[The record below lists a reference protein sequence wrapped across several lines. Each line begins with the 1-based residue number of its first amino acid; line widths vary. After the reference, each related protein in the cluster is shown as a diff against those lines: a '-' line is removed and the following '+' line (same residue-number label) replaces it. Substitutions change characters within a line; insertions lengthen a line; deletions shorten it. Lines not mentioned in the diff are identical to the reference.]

1 MFIPQGFLII
11 RTWDPLVKSADD
23 IFDRYAEIDDAW
35 INSRVK
41 RYLLLEVGNMS
52 VKLLIVD
59 DNDTIREHIKCFVG
73 AELDIKVIGEAKD
86 GETAVLLAQKLS
98 PDVVLMDIN
107 MPKLNG
113 IKAAAEILR
122 YNALIKVIILSI
134 HSSRRFVTAA
144 LRAGISGY
152 VLKTSINQD
161 LLLALRAVMANKYFL
176 SPQITDV
183 ELEEYRGQSPKTDDS
198 IPDG

>member
-1 MFIPQGFLII
+1 
-11 RTWDPLVKSADD
+11 V
-23 IFDRYAEIDDAW
+23 E
-35 INSRVK
+35 
-41 RYLLLEVGNMS
+41 RYLPLEVGDMS
-52 VKLLIVD
+52 TKLLIVD

-73 AELDIKVIGEAKD
+73 LEFDIEVVGEAKD

-107 MPKLNG
+107 MPKLTG

-122 YNALIKVIILSI
+122 YNALIKVVILSI
-134 HSSRRFVTAA
+134 HSNKRFVTAA
-144 LRAGISGY
+144 LQAGVSGY

-161 LLLALRAVMANKYFL
+161 LLPALRAVMANKYFL

-183 ELEEYRGQSPKTDDS
+183 EVEDYREQPLKTDDLV
-198 IPDG
+198 PDS